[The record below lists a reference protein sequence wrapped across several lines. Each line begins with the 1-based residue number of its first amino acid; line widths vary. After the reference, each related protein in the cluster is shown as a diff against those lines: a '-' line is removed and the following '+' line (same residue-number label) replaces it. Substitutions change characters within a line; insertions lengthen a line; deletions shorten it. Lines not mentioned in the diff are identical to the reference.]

1 MNERK
6 RRDNALPLD
15 KMKEGTLLRI
25 VSISRTSGIGQ
36 QLAQMGIQV
45 GDTVQIKRFASFGG
59 PILIETRGTSLAL
72 SKEWAEK
79 ITVELVL

>member
-1 MNERK
+1 MTERQK
-6 RRDNALPLD
+6 RDSALSLD
-15 KMKEGTLLRI
+15 KMKEGALLRI
-25 VSISRTSGIGQ
+25 VSISRIRGIGQ

-45 GDTVQIKRFASFGG
+45 GDTVHVKRCASFGG

-72 SKEWAEK
+72 SKEWAER